1 MLYLILN
8 TFCGLSSLMEIIT
21 DVFVSVNGLSNVL
34 FFCLIVTVDLD
45 SFVVDSLHRLLSVFR
60 IQGQLST
67 RQN

>member
-1 MLYLILN
+1 
-8 TFCGLSSLMEIIT
+8 MEIIT

-60 IQGQLST
+60 LQGQLST